1 MLSMNFRRFS
11 TLLAAMVLIA
21 GPGLAMAG
29 DDAHPV
35 IKGYGDF
42 VPLPHAA
49 MQPDK
54 DTQYKAV
61 FDVTSSS
68 EAKGVNAP
76 LFHVARAVNI
86 FASAGVPLK
95 HLHFVAVIHG
105 AATTIVMDNAHYKKR
120 YGKDNPN
127 LDLIARLKAA
137 GVKIEVC
144 GQALAD
150 LHIDHAWVAKDVT
163 ITLSALSDNII
174 YGNQG
179 YAYIKM

>member
-1 MLSMNFRRFS
+1 MPTIELRRIAA
-11 TLLAAMVLIA
+11 LLAAIILVSGPSLASA
-21 GPGLAMAG
+21 GNDGNRA
-29 DDAHPV
+29 

-49 MQPDK
+49 VQPDRN
-54 DTQYKAV
+54 TQYKAV
-61 FDVTSSS
+61 FDITSGKTS
-68 EAKGVNAP
+68 KGVNAP
-76 LFHVARAVNI
+76 LYHVARAVNV

-95 HLHFVAVIHG
+95 NLHFVAVIHS
-105 AATTIVMDNAHYKKR
+105 AATPIVLDNARYRKR

-127 LDLIARLKAA
+127 LKLIAELRAA

-174 YGNQG
+174 YGNKG
-179 YAYIKM
+179 YAYISM